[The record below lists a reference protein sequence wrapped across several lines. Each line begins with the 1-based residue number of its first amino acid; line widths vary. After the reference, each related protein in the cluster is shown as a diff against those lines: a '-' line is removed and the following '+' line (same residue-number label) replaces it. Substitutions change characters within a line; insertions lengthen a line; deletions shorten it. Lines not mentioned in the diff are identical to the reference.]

1 MRGRWWIAPAVA
13 AALLVPAPG
22 ANAAGEPLNREPPV
36 VTQSGST
43 LTTTDGMWVGVTR
56 PFAYAWF
63 RCADASPGNCLE
75 VPGQTSPTYPITSLD
90 AGNRIRS
97 RVTGSNPVGS
107 ASAFSAPTA
116 AFPVSAP
123 SPPLIGGPPA
133 LPRLSPFPVVVVI
146 GRTRGAR
153 TRITGLL
160 VRGPTGAKVTVSCN
174 RRCRVRGGATRIG
187 AKRRVRLK
195 RAERLYRRGAVL
207 DLRVT
212 GRGKVGKF
220 TRLRMR
226 NGLAPARVDRCL
238 APGSVAPTRCR

>member
-1 MRGRWWIAPAVA
+1 MRARWWIAPAVA

-22 ANAAGEPLNREPPV
+22 ANAAGEPLNRESPV
-36 VTQSGST
+36 LTQSGST
-43 LTTTDGMWVGVTR
+43 LATTDGMWVGVTR
-56 PFAYAWF
+56 PFAYSWF
-63 RCADASPGNCLE
+63 RCADADPDSCLE
-75 VPGQTSPTYPITSLD
+75 VPGETSPSYPITSLD

-97 RVTGSNPVGS
+97 RVTGSNPLGS
-107 ASAFSAPTA
+107 ATASSAPTA

-123 SPPLIGGPPA
+123 SPPAIGGPPA

-160 VRGPTGAKVTVSCN
+160 VRGPAGAKVTVSCN
-174 RRCRVRGGATRIG
+174 RRCRIRGGATRIG
-187 AKRRVRLK
+187 AKRLVRLK
-195 RAERLYRRGAVL
+195 RAERLYRKGAVL

-226 NGLAPARVDRCL
+226 KGLAPARVDRCL

>member
-1 MRGRWWIAPAVA
+1 MRARWWIAPAVA
-13 AALLVPAPG
+13 AALLVSPPG
-22 ANAAGEPLNREPPV
+22 AYAAGEPVNGEPPT

-63 RCADASPGNCLE
+63 RCADASPGSCLE

-107 ASAFSAPTA
+107 ASAFSARTA

-123 SPPLIGGPPA
+123 SPAIGGPAA

-160 VRGPTGAKVTVSCN
+160 VRGPAGAKVTLSCN
-174 RRCRVRGGATRIG
+174 RRCRVRGGATKIG

-195 RAERLYRRGAVL
+195 RAERLYREGAVL
-207 DLRVT
+207 DVRVT

-226 NGLAPARVDRCL
+226 DRIAPARVDRCL
-238 APGSVAPTRCR
+238 MPGSVAPTRCR